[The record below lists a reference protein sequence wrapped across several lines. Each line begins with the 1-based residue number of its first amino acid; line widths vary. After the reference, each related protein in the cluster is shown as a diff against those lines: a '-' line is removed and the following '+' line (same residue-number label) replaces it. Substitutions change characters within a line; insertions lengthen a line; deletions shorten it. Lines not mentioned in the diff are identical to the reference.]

1 MLTAYIHA
9 AMHHAHYEL
18 LPDEEGF
25 YGEVEDLPGVWAQ
38 ARTLE
43 VCREELQS
51 VLEGWLLLG
60 LRLGHHLPVIDA
72 IDLNIQ
78 QEVA

>member
-9 AMHHAHYEL
+9 AMHHEHYEL
-18 LPDEEGF
+18 LPDNEGF

-38 ARTLE
+38 APTLE
-43 VCREELQS
+43 LCREELQS

-60 LRLGHHLPVIDA
+60 LRLGHSLPIIDA
-72 IDLNIQ
+72 IDLNVQ
-78 QEVA
+78 QEVV

>member
-18 LPDEEGF
+18 LPDNEGF

-38 ARTLE
+38 ALTLE
-43 VCREELQS
+43 TCREELQS

-60 LRLGHHLPVIDA
+60 LRLGHHLPVIDE